1 MVIGGAVQ
9 QDDKKSYFFNTSPA
23 DIIASHNYLEGL
35 NPQQVHAV
43 TFADKYPLLIL
54 AGAGT
59 GKTTVLIAR
68 MLHLIHQKK
77 IPASKILAMT
87 FTNQAIQEMKNR
99 LTCLRGHIPQIQ
111 TFHSFSASIL
121 RKHGNVVGLPTDF
134 AILDSADSRTIIKE
148 IMKKNKIDEKK
159 WFIYEVTD
167 KIDYW
172 QNHGW
177 NPANIPESSLS
188 EDEIILKEIYIH
200 YVAHLQKTKS
210 CDFGELI
217 LKAIEALHHPHILKY
232 YHQKLP
238 YIMVDEY
245 QDINTA
251 QYLLLRLLCQKEDK
265 QCNAS
270 ICCVGDEDQCI
281 YEWRGAQFS
290 HIINFQK
297 DFKEASIIKLEQ
309 NYRSTSHIL
318 STANKLIAHNKQ
330 RFNKNLFTKRHCPD
344 DSKVTIHV
352 SQNDTSELSTII
364 TEIRKI
370 QNTGMSLNNMA
381 ILVRTAWQT
390 RKFEDAFIEEK
401 IPYKVIGGSFY
412 DRQEI
417 RDSHAYFRLTCQGNN
432 EQDFKRIINLPKRG
446 IGKESVRKIQ
456 THAAQRQ
463 ISLLEASEELIKND
477 EFRPQIRKSLH
488 TFVNDIRRWKSL
500 INQTNSMSLA
510 QMILEESGYIDM
522 WEKDKS
528 SEKSQERLDSI
539 KELIS
544 KIKPYE
550 TLLSYILQAAL
561 REGVGSSVINPDYLQ
576 IMTLHAAKGLEF
588 DTVFI
593 SGWEQGLLPHQLSLK
608 ESDLEG
614 ERRLAYMGITRAK
627 NNCHLFYT
635 INRRT
640 HDFTRTERYQPSE
653 VSQFL
658 IEIYDP
664 SHVQEIIHD
673 NIYGSFSNS

>member
-1 MVIGGAVQ
+1 MVIGDAVQ
-9 QDDKKSYFFNTSPA
+9 QDDKKSYSLNISPA

-35 NPQQVHAV
+35 NPQQVHAI
-43 TFADKYPLLIL
+43 TFTDKYPLLIL

-68 MLHLIHQKK
+68 MLHLIYQKK

-99 LTCLRGHIPQIQ
+99 LACLRGHIPQIQ

-134 AILDSADSRTIIKE
+134 AILDSSDSRTIIKE
-148 IMKKNKIDEKK
+148 ILKKNKIDEKE
-159 WFIYEVTD
+159 WSIYQVTD

-177 NPANIPESSLS
+177 NPENIPESSLS
-188 EDEIILKEIYIH
+188 ADEIIPKEIYIH
-200 YVAHLQKTKS
+200 YVAHLQKTES
-210 CDFGELI
+210 CDFGGLI

-265 QCNAS
+265 QHNAS

-318 STANKLIAHNKQ
+318 NTANKLIAHNKQ
-330 RFNKNLFTKRHCPD
+330 RFNKNLFTKRHGPD

-417 RDSHAYFRLTCQGNN
+417 RDSLAYFRLICQGNN

-446 IGKESVRKIQ
+446 IGKESFRKIQ
-456 THAAQRQ
+456 AHAAQRQ

-488 TFVNDIRRWKSL
+488 TFVNEIRRWNSL
-500 INQTNSMSLA
+500 TNQTNSMSLA
-510 QMILEESGYIDM
+510 QMILEESGYIAM
-522 WEKDKS
+522 WKNDKS
-528 SEKSQERLDSI
+528 SEKSQERLDNI

-544 KIKPYE
+544 KIEQYE
-550 TLLSYILQAAL
+550 TLPGYILQAPL
-561 REGVGSSVINPDYLQ
+561 RESVGSSVINPDYLQ

-593 SGWEQGLLPHQLSLK
+593 PGWEQGLLPHQLSLK